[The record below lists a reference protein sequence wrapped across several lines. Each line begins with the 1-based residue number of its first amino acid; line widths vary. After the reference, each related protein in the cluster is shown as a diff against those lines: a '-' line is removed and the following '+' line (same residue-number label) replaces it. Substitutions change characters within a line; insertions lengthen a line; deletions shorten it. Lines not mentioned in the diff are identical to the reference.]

1 MSNLNQMKP
10 VDLAALALFQA
21 TGNPVFDAE
30 SAIVAER
37 RMSRL
42 DKELIECGAITLVAA
57 AAPKGPPAGCY
68 EAEVE
73 GVPIKFTGAY
83 YPASKGMRERGTG
96 IPLEPDE
103 PATFEVDQIWIGDVE
118 VSALLN
124 QWADG
129 VVNKLEAHGRGANND
144 D

>member
-1 MSNLNQMKP
+1 MNNLNQMKP

-21 TGNPVFDAE
+21 TGKPVFDAE
-30 SAIVAER
+30 QAI
-37 RMSRL
+37 
-42 DKELIECGAITLVAA
+42 
-57 AAPKGPPAGCY
+57 APATKKGPPASCY
-68 EAEVE
+68 ELEVD
-73 GVPIKFTGAY
+73 GVPIKFTGTY

>member
-1 MSNLNQMKP
+1 MNLNQMKP

-21 TGNPVFDAE
+21 GGKPVFDAE
-30 SAIVAER
+30 QAI
-37 RMSRL
+37 
-42 DKELIECGAITLVAA
+42 
-57 AAPKGPPAGCY
+57 APATKKGPPAGCY

-73 GVPIKFTGAY
+73 GVPIKFTGTY

>member
-21 TGNPVFDAE
+21 TGKPIFDAE

-37 RMSRL
+37 RVSNL
-42 DKELIECGAITLVAA
+42 DKELIACGAITLVAA
-57 AAPKGPPAGCY
+57 APKGPPASCY
-68 EAEVE
+68 ELVVD
-73 GVPIKFTGAY
+73 GVPIKFTGTY

-96 IPLEPDE
+96 IPQEPDE
-103 PATFEVDQIWIGDVE
+103 PATFEVDEIWIGDVE